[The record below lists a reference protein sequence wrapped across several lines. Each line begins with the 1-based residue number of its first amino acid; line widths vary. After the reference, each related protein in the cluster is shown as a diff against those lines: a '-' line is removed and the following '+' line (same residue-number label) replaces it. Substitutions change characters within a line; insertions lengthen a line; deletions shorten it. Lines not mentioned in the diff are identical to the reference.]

1 MKNLTRHFNS
11 LQARLPT
18 SGPGFSAL
26 ILRDGDTVFELH
38 HGLACL
44 ELGVPLTAQ
53 SRYYLASE
61 SKPFT
66 AACVLDL
73 VRKGTIGLD
82 DDVVPHLS
90 EIQQFRLAIT
100 VRQLLNHTSGIPD
113 YFGYLT
119 CQLGRHDSDYFDNAL
134 LLRLISKMDEL
145 SFAPGSAHDY
155 SNSNYIL
162 LARLVEVLS
171 GQPLAA
177 YARDHLFAPLGM
189 HATAFDDDRQAI
201 MPQRVRS
208 YTPDPVQAGRYRQHL
223 GNANTVGDGGVY
235 ACMQDLILWE
245 QEWQRQ
251 YRDPASLVCAQ
262 LAQTTG
268 PDGQPWSYRFGL
280 EQLQHGEHKVVFH
293 GGGLWGF
300 RSLLLRLPELGLSV
314 IQLANVDTAE
324 PDEAALLAAIAAD
337 LYP

>member
-1 MKNLTRHFNS
+1 MKNLTQHFIS
-11 LQARLPT
+11 LQASLPAN
-18 SGPGFSAL
+18 GPGFSAL
-26 ILRDGDTVFELH
+26 ILRDGQTVFELH

-73 VRKGTIGLD
+73 VRQGAIALD
-82 DDVVPHLS
+82 DDVVPHLP
-90 EIQQFRLAIT
+90 EVQQFKQAIT

-113 YFGYLT
+113 YFDFLA

-145 SFAPGSAHDY
+145 AFAPGSAHDY
-155 SNSNYIL
+155 SNCNYIL
-162 LARLVEVLS
+162 LAKLVEVLS

-177 YARDHLFAPLGM
+177 YARDHLFAPLAM

-208 YTPDPVQAGRYRQHL
+208 YTPDPGLAAGYRQHL

-235 ACMQDLILWE
+235 ASLQDLVLWE
-245 QEWQRQ
+245 HEWHRQ
-251 YRDPASLVCAQ
+251 YRDPASLV
-262 LAQTTG
+262 
-268 PDGQPWSYRFGL
+268 R
-280 EQLQHGEHKVVFH
+280 
-293 GGGLWGF
+293 
-300 RSLLLRLPELGLSV
+300 
-314 IQLANVDTAE
+314 
-324 PDEAALLAAIAAD
+324 
-337 LYP
+337 